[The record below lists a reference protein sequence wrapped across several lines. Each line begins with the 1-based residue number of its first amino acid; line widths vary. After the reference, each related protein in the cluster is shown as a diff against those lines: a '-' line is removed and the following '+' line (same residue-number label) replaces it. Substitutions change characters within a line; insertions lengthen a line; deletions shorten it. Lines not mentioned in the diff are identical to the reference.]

1 MSARLSAACLL
12 TLSLIGCTGQNG
24 KTDDVK
30 VEPLTVPALG
40 GGAHS
45 LDAVT
50 VTVIGS
56 SDDGLRNPRDLGFNP
71 EVPGE
76 LWVVSGSDDAMVI
89 FDDAGGPNQASE
101 RLIDPYAL
109 HFMDYPS
116 SIAFGAPM
124 TFGTCQESGNTY
136 NGQGKA
142 NYFMGPTLW
151 SSNRDIFAESNP
163 EAVQY
168 LTDLYGFHTDLGSH
182 LDMLHESPYCMGMA
196 WERDNVYWVFDGHNG
211 AIGRYD
217 FAVDHGVGY
226 DDHSDGL
233 ISKYVTG
240 SILRVEDVPSH
251 LEFEHETSYLY
262 IADTGNNTIKVLDT
276 LTGQPGSD
284 LRKKE
289 SGTEHYEVDD
299 AEMWNLIHGEDHG
312 MVAPSGLALVGE
324 VVLITDN
331 ATSTIWAFTVEGELI
346 DHLTLDVEPGG
357 LMGIWA
363 DSLDEIWVTD
373 AVGKQ
378 VLRISGN

>member
-1 MSARLSAACLL
+1 MSARAAACCLL
-12 TLSLIGCTGQNG
+12 SLALIGC
-24 KTDDVK
+24 KPEAEDVK

-40 GGAHS
+40 NGAHS
-45 LDAVT
+45 LDAVN
-50 VTVIGS
+50 VTVIGD

-89 FDDAGGPNQASE
+89 FDDAGGPNQVSE
-101 RLIDPYAL
+101 RLVDPYAL
-109 HFMDYPS
+109 HFMDNAS
-116 SIAFGAPM
+116 SIAFGAPW

-136 NGQGKA
+136 NGQSRA
-142 NYFMGPTLW
+142 NNFMGPTLW
-151 SSNRDIFAESNP
+151 SSNREIFATSNP
-163 EAVQY
+163 EAVAY

-196 WERDNVYWVFDGHNG
+196 WERDNVYWVFDGHNS

-226 DDHSDGL
+226 DDHSDGV
-233 ISKYVTG
+233 IAKYVTG
-240 SILRVEDVPSH
+240 SILRVEGVPSH

-284 LRKKE
+284 LRTKE
-289 SGTEHYEVDD
+289 QGTEHFEVDE
-299 AEMWNLIHGEDHG
+299 AEMWNLVHGEDHG

-331 ATSTIWAFTVEGELI
+331 ATSTVWAFTVEGELI

-363 DSLDEIWVTD
+363 ESLDELWLTD

-378 VLRISGN
+378 VLRLSAR

>member
-1 MSARLSAACLL
+1 MPARLSAACLL
-12 TLSLIGCTGQNG
+12 TLSLIGCTGRTG

-50 VTVIGS
+50 ITVIGS

-89 FDDAGGPNQASE
+89 FDDAGGANQESE
-101 RLIDPYAL
+101 RLVDPYAL
-109 HFMDYPS
+109 HFMDNPS
-116 SIAFGAPM
+116 AIAFGAPM
-124 TFGTCQESGNTY
+124 TFGTCQESVNTY
-136 NGQGKA
+136 NGRGNA

-151 SSNRDIFAESNP
+151 SSNREIFATSNP
-163 EAVQY
+163 EAV
-168 LTDLYGFHTDLGSH
+168 DFVGADLGSH
-182 LDMLHESPYCMGMA
+182 LDMLHESPNCMGMA
-196 WERDNVYWVFDGHNG
+196 WERDNVYWVFDGYNS

-240 SILRVEDVPSH
+240 SILRVENVPSH

-284 LRKKE
+284 LRTKE
-289 SGTEHYEVDD
+289 GGTEHYEVDD

-331 ATSTIWAFTVEGELI
+331 STSTIWAFTVEGELI
-346 DHLTLDVEPGG
+346 DHLTLDVESGG